1 MALACGSLLSDS
13 KLPSVL
19 SSSATPAVAWSPGVL
34 RINGID
40 HLGSGNVLPGA
51 RVETMRSTGQL
62 YLADGTRMRLGV
74 STSLS
79 VGAEGIQLDYGS
91 ARIDSIPA
99 GANRLSISAGELK
112 IKASGGMVQRPNMRE
127 LIVTAASVSTEVRKS
142 SGLLIA
148 MVRPGQTL
156 AFSFAASGGR
166 EEDTRITGKVANE
179 KGHYFLTDEVTCQK
193 TELQGGNPGAFLGAR
208 VQAIGQLVNSA
219 GDDRRTL
226 VVKKLTTPSTVAAT
240 TCAAAGSIAAIAVGA
255 AATGGAAAAAS
266 GTAATAATG
275 TAAAVGTATAVGT
288 AAAATGI
295 STAMIAGITVASVAG
310 LAASV
315 AVVSQNDSKSI
326 SQ

>member
-1 MALACGSLLSDS
+1 
-13 KLPSVL
+13 
-19 SSSATPAVAWSPGVL
+19 
-34 RINGID
+34 
-40 HLGSGNVLPGA
+40 
-51 RVETMRSTGQL
+51 MRSTGQL

-112 IKASGGMVQRPNMRE
+112 IKVSGGMVQRPNMRE

-193 TELQGGNPGAFLGAR
+193 TELQGGNPGAFLDAR

-226 VVKKLTTPSTVAAT
+226 VVKKLTTPGPVAAT
-240 TCAAAGSIAAIAVGA
+240 TCAVAGSTAAIAAGA

-266 GTAATAATG
+266 GTAATG